1 MKTHDSIVPL
11 FSPSHRLYEPGAI
24 IPWLG
29 QKLIPPKILC
39 IFNQLYKFRDV
50 IISMK
55 TQFFEKFSNLKQIQ
69 VNEHT
74 IMVILA
80 VIVGLAGGFGAVG
93 FRHLIDFFQTL
104 AYGGKNDLLEM
115 VVNLPWYYRVGVPA
129 IGGLIV
135 GPLVYFFAR
144 EAKGHGVP
152 EVMEAVA
159 LKGGVIRKRVVVI
172 KSLASAI
179 SISTGGSVGREGPIV
194 QIGSAIGSVLGQFMK
209 VSPDR
214 MRTLVG
220 CGAGAGIAATF
231 NAPIAG
237 SMFALEV
244 VLGDFGLATFS
255 PIVISSVVA
264 TAISRA
270 FLGDI
275 AAFIVPAYE
284 LVSAW
289 ELPMYLILGI
299 FCAAVGVAFTK
310 TLYRIEDLF
319 DGIKFPEY
327 LKGIIGGLVLG
338 VASLVFPQI
347 LGVGYGAIDMAL
359 MQKMA
364 WWLLLVLVPVKIL
377 ATSITIGSGGSGG
390 IFAPSLFV
398 GAMAGGFFGAV
409 VHQLFPNVTASP
421 GAYSI
426 VGMGAVVGATTHG
439 PLAAIL
445 ILFEMTGDYK
455 IILPLMLACIIAT
468 IASGQFLKDSIYTL
482 KLARRGIDI
491 KEGKEVNV
499 LKSMFVKDVMN
510 PNVETVPEALPLGQM
525 AEQISKSKFNSFP
538 VLNAQNEL
546 IGILS
551 FNDYNEAIFDE
562 NLKDL
567 VVARDLATTDLVTIS
582 MDDNLWTALEKISA
596 KDFAVLPVVSAQEPT
611 KLEGVVSRRDIIGA
625 YNKAVL
631 KKSLF
636 K

>member
-1 MKTHDSIVPL
+1 MEANILKSL
-11 FSPSHRLYEPGAI
+11 SN
-24 IPWLG
+24 WK
-29 QKLIPPKILC
+29 KL
-39 IFNQLYKFRDV
+39 QA
-50 IISMK
+50 
-55 TQFFEKFSNLKQIQ
+55 
-69 VNEHT
+69 NEHT
-74 IMVILA
+74 IMA
-80 VIVGLAGGFGAVG
+80 VLGVVVGMAGGFGAVG
-93 FRHLIDFFQTL
+93 FRYLIDFFQTL
-104 AYGGKNDLLEM
+104 AYGGKNDLLEL
-115 VVNLPWYYRVGVPA
+115 VVNLPWYYRVMVPA

-159 LKGGVIRKRVVVI
+159 LKGGVIRKRVVVV
-172 KSLASAI
+172 KTLASAI

-194 QIGSAIGSVLGQFMK
+194 QIGSAIGSTLGQVLK
-209 VSPDR
+209 VSADR

-220 CGAGAGIAATF
+220 CGAAAGIAATF

-244 VLGDFGLATFS
+244 ILGDFGLATFS

-264 TAISRA
+264 TAVSRA
-270 FLGDI
+270 YLGDTP
-275 AAFIVPAYE
+275 AFIVPVYE

-289 ELPMYLILGI
+289 ELPMYLVMGI
-299 FCAAVGVAFTK
+299 FCAAVGVLFTK

-319 DGIKFPEY
+319 DEIKFPDY
-327 LKGIIGGLVLG
+327 LKGIFGGLILG
-338 VASLVFPQI
+338 GGALAFPQI
-347 LGVGYGAIDMAL
+347 LGVGYGAIDLAL
-359 MQKMA
+359 MQQMA
-364 WWLLLVLVPVKIL
+364 WWLLLILVPIKIL

-390 IFAPSLFV
+390 IFAPSLFL

-409 VHQLFPNVTASP
+409 VNQLFPGITASP

-426 VGMGAVVGATTHG
+426 VGMGAVVSATTHG

-445 ILFEMTGDYK
+445 ILFEMTGTYK

-468 IASGQFLKDSIYTL
+468 IASRQFLRESIYTL
-482 KLARRGIDI
+482 KLMRRGVDI

-510 PNVETVPEALPLGQM
+510 PHVETINEALPLGQM
-525 AEQISKSKFNSFP
+525 AQLISKSKFNSFP
-538 VLNAQNEL
+538 VINDQKQL
-546 IGILS
+546 IGIVS

-562 NLKDL
+562 HLKDL
-567 VVARDLATTDLVTIS
+567 VVAKDLASTELVTVS
-582 MDDNLWTALEKISA
+582 LDDNLYAALEKISL
-596 KDFAVLPVVSAQEPT
+596 KDFAVLPVVSAHDPSH
-611 KLEGVVSRRDIIGA
+611 LEGVISRRDIIGA

>member
-1 MKTHDSIVPL
+1 MSTQTP
-11 FSPSHRLYEPGAI
+11 LYE
-24 IPWLG
+24 
-29 QKLIPPKILC
+29 KI
-39 IFNQLYKFRDV
+39 
-50 IISMK
+50 S
-55 TQFFEKFSNLKQIQ
+55 SLKRIQ

-74 IMVILA
+74 IMVLLA
-80 VIVGLAGGFGAVG
+80 VLVGVAAGFGAVG
-93 FRHLIDFFQTL
+93 FRHLINFFQTL
-104 AYGGKNDLLEM
+104 AYGGENDLLEL
-115 VVNLPWYYRVGVPA
+115 VVNLPWYYRVAVPA

-159 LKGGVIRKRVVVI
+159 LKGGVIRKRVVVV

-209 VSPDR
+209 LSPDR

-220 CGAGAGIAATF
+220 CGAAAGIAATF

-244 VLGDFGLATFS
+244 ILGDFGLATFS

-275 AAFIVPAYE
+275 PAFIVPAYE

-289 ELPMYLILGI
+289 ELPMYLLLGI
-299 FCAAVGVAFTK
+299 FCAVVGVTFTR

-319 DGIKFPEY
+319 DEIKFPEY
-327 LKGIIGGLVLG
+327 LKGIIGGLILG

-347 LGVGYGAIDMAL
+347 LGVGYMAIDMAL

-364 WWLLLVLVPVKIL
+364 WWLLLVLVVVKIL

-390 IFAPSLFV
+390 IFAPSLFL
-398 GAMAGGFFGAV
+398 GAMAGGFFGFV
-409 VHQLFPNVTASP
+409 VHQLFPNITASP

-426 VGMGAVVGATTHG
+426 VGMGAVVSATTHG

-482 KLARRGIDI
+482 KLARRGVDI

-510 PNVETVPEALPLGQM
+510 PNVETIPEALPLGQI
-525 AEQISKSKFNSFP
+525 AKQISKSKFNSFP
-538 VLNAQNEL
+538 VLNPQNEL

-562 NLKDL
+562 HLQDL

-582 MDDNLWTALEKISA
+582 MDDNLWTALEMISA
-596 KDFAVLPVVSAQEPT
+596 KDFAVLPVVSGQAT
-611 KLEGVVSRRDIIGA
+611 NKLEGVVSRRDIIGA

-636 K
+636 KG

>member
-1 MKTHDSIVPL
+1 MAV
-11 FSPSHRLYEPGAI
+11 
-24 IPWLG
+24 LG
-29 QKLIPPKILC
+29 
-39 IFNQLYKFRDV
+39 V
-50 IISMK
+50 
-55 TQFFEKFSNLKQIQ
+55 
-69 VNEHT
+69 V
-74 IMVILA
+74 
-80 VIVGLAGGFGAVG
+80 VGLAGGYGAVG
-93 FRHLIDFFQTL
+93 FRYLIDFFQTL
-104 AYGGKNDLLEM
+104 AYGGKEDLLGL
-115 VVNLPWYYRVGVPA
+115 VVNLPWYYRVLIPA

-152 EVMEAVA
+152 EVMESVA
-159 LKGGVIRKRVVVI
+159 LKGGVIRKRVVVV
-172 KSLASAI
+172 KTLASAI

-194 QIGSAIGSVLGQFMK
+194 QIGSAIGSTLGQVLK
-209 VSPDR
+209 VSADR

-220 CGAGAGIAATF
+220 CGAAAGIAATF

-244 VLGDFGLATFS
+244 ILGDFGLATFS

-264 TAISRA
+264 TAVSRA
-270 FLGDI
+270 YLGDTP
-275 AAFIVPAYE
+275 AFIVPTYE

-289 ELPMYLILGI
+289 ELPMYLVMGI
-299 FCAAVGVAFTK
+299 FCAAVGVLFTK

-319 DGIKFPEY
+319 DDIKFPDY
-327 LKGIIGGLVLG
+327 LKGIFGGLILG
-338 VASLVFPQI
+338 ASALAFPQI

-359 MQKMA
+359 AQQMA
-364 WWLLLVLVPVKIL
+364 WWLLLLLVPIKIL

-390 IFAPSLFV
+390 IFAPSLFL
-398 GAMAGGFFGAV
+398 GAMAGGFFGFV
-409 VHQLFPNVTASP
+409 VNQLFPAITASP

-426 VGMGAVVGATTHG
+426 VGMGAVVSATTHG

-445 ILFEMTGDYK
+445 ILFEMTGTYK

-468 IASGQFLKDSIYTL
+468 IASGQFSRESIYTL
-482 KLARRGIDI
+482 KLMRRGVNI

-499 LKSMFVKDVMN
+499 LKSLFVKDVMT
-510 PNVETVPEALPLGQM
+510 PHVETINEALPLGQM
-525 AEQISKSKFNSFP
+525 AQLISKSKFNSFP
-538 VLNAQNEL
+538 VINDQKQL
-546 IGILS
+546 IGIVS

-567 VVARDLATTDLVTIS
+567 VVAKDIASTELVTVS
-582 MDDNLWTALEKISA
+582 LEENLYTALEKISL
-596 KDFAVLPVVSAQEPT
+596 KDFAVLPVVSAQDPSH
-611 KLEGVVSRRDIIGA
+611 LEGVISRRDIIGA